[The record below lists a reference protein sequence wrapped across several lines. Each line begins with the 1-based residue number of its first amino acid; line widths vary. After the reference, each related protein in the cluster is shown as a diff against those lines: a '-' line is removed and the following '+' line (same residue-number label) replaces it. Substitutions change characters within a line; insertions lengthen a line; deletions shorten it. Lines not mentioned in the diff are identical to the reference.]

1 MREWLEGQWQ
11 DRKIGLIALR
21 RRSASL
27 LDIFRGLLFCLLV
40 CLFLL
45 WKKRKHSVMVSF
57 WVRPVRSLTGRNK
70 KKTIVGNYSAAR
82 KLESRKCPLYFGRFL
97 GRRSSFSVFFFF
109 FLRVVRSRHYAAP
122 LAKTEISRRSRRFP
136 NSDEREKGLF
146 VCVFLNKRIISK
158 TNFIFFFCSGWA
170 ECRGT
175 PHGARWQRGAAF
187 ATLAA
192 GGPRVRIRTS
202 RARYKRKKTWIFFSK
217 RGGIKKKSKK
227 KNGPVSCAVAGVRP
241 RRSTNQRSA

>member
-109 FLRVVRSRHYAAP
+109 EGCEVPSLSGAIGQNRNQPTIAS
-122 LAKTEISRRSRRFP
+122 ISQLGR
-136 NSDEREKGLF
+136 KGKGSLC
-146 VCVFLNKRIISK
+146 VCVS
-158 TNFIFFFCSGWA
+158 
-170 ECRGT
+170 
-175 PHGARWQRGAAF
+175 Q
-187 ATLAA
+187 
-192 GGPRVRIRTS
+192 
-202 RARYKRKKTWIFFSK
+202 
-217 RGGIKKKSKK
+217 
-227 KNGPVSCAVAGVRP
+227 
-241 RRSTNQRSA
+241 